1 MNHDIGNRETNE
13 DKTVRIQV
21 PPQATGGDASSS
33 RTAVGGTDSL
43 KSQYDILG
51 RIGSG
56 GMGVVYLARDR
67 HLGRYVAIKRLNA
80 ASLAASAMKDRF
92 FLEARA
98 VASLNHIHIVHIY
111 ALGEDHEGPY
121 IVMEYVGGPKPATTP
136 NEPPPALTLADR
148 IHRDGPLPLDAA
160 LELLIKL
167 CGAVEYAHACQV
179 IHRDLKPT
187 NVLLDESGEPKIAD
201 FGLARMRKR
210 DTKPLTLP
218 GEQMLSL
225 GYGAPEQEADASQTD
240 ERADVYGLGALLYF
254 CITGENPRYFR
265 PHDLPEVLRMPIVKA
280 LETDREQRWADV
292 KEFNAALAQT
302 RAPSDTKLSTSKTTW
317 RCKWCDT
324 INPIMIRYCGKCG
337 WDGGTFCSECGSESR
352 FGVLYC
358 GVCGADA
365 KAYENAER
373 VFRVMTGH
381 MQRRDFSLV
390 EQEENHIRGFSPQGA
405 HGRELL
411 DNLRRLLDQASDARK
426 RRESLRNEIKREFD
440 TGGYSQAAAYIKE
453 YNALAFDDAFAEVES
468 EIEPLQYERDLQALR
483 AAVRDRQW
491 FYARRLSQALH
502 ASHPTPDVKQLCTRI
517 TRHLRVKRTIDVA
530 GILLVL
536 FFIYLLSGAP
546 AYRFSRRPAAGLFHT
561 IYRPLHWTRDATL
574 LQAPLDYYARLF
586 EAETMFS
593 R

>member
-1 MNHDIGNRETNE
+1 MKQDSENNE
-13 DKTVRIQV
+13 SSENKTVRIQV
-21 PPQATGGDASSS
+21 PPQAVGGAESSS
-33 RTAVGGTDSL
+33 ASGPGSL
-43 KSQYDILG
+43 RSQYDIVG

-67 HLGRYVAIKRLNA
+67 HLGRFVAIKRLNA
-80 ASLAASAMKDRF
+80 ASLTTSAMKDRF
-92 FLEARA
+92 MHEARA

-111 ALGEDHEGPY
+111 TLGEDHEGPY
-121 IVMEYVGGPKPATTP
+121 IVMEYVGGPKEADTP
-136 NEPPPALTLADR
+136 NGPPPALTLADR
-148 IHRDGPLPLDAA
+148 VRRDGPLPLDAA

-167 CGAVEYAHACQV
+167 CGAIEYAHTSHV

-225 GYGAPEQEADASQTD
+225 GYGAPEQESDASQTD

-292 KEFNAALAQT
+292 TEFHAALAQT
-302 RAPSDTKLSTSKTTW
+302 RAPSDTKLSTAKTTW

-324 INPIMIRYCGKCG
+324 INPIAIRYCGKCG
-337 WDGGTFCSECGSESR
+337 WDGGTFCSECRSESR

-365 KAYENAER
+365 KAYENAEHVLR
-373 VFRVMTGH
+373 AMTEH
-381 MQRRDFSLV
+381 MQRRDFALV
-390 EQEENHIRGFSPQGA
+390 EQEGNHIKGFSPQGA
-405 HGRELL
+405 NGRELL
-411 DNLRRLLDQASDARK
+411 DDLRRLLDQATEARK
-426 RRESLRNEIKREFD
+426 RREFLRNEIKREFD
-440 TGGYSQAAAYIKE
+440 SGGYNQAAAYIEE

-468 EIEPLQYERDLQALR
+468 ELEPLQYERDLKAVR
-483 AAVRDRQW
+483 TAVRDREW
-491 FYARRLSQALH
+491 LYARNLAQTLQ
-502 ASHPTPDVKQLCTRI
+502 ASHPTPEAKQLCTRI
-517 TRHLRVKRTIDVA
+517 TRRLRVRRSIHVA

-536 FFIYLLSGAP
+536 FFVYLLSGAP
-546 AYRFSRRPAAGLFHT
+546 AYRFCRRPAAGLFHT
-561 IYRPLHWTRDATL
+561 LYRPLSWTRDATL
-574 LQAPLDYYARLF
+574 LQAPLDTYARLF
-586 EAETMFS
+586 EAETMFT